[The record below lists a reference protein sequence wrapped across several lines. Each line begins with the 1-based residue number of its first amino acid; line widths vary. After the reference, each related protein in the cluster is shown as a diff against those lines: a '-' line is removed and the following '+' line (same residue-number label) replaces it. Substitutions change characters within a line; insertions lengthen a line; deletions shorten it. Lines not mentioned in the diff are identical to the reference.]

1 VYLWCM
7 QNELILRYESFS
19 SQNELSE
26 DEQHYIK
33 KAFEGCDKSYS
44 PYSKFKV
51 GACVVLE
58 NGEFIVGSNQENIAY
73 PSGLCAER
81 TVLFYAGASF
91 PDIAI
96 KALVIVAKGDFIP
109 ADAKLSPCGSCRQV
123 MAENQLRQTALYPI
137 LLVNMDGSITKFSSI
152 HSLLPFV
159 FG

>member
-1 VYLWCM
+1 M

-19 SQNELSE
+19 SQNELTN
-26 DEQHYIK
+26 DEQVYIK

-44 PYSKFKV
+44 PYSNFKV

-58 NGEFIVGSNQENIAY
+58 NGEFVVGSNQENIAY

-91 PDIAI
+91 PGVSI
-96 KALVIVAKGDFIP
+96 KALVIVAKGDLI
-109 ADAKLSPCGSCRQV
+109 ASDAKLSPCGSCRQV
-123 MAENQLRQTALYPI
+123 MAENQLRQEKPFPI
-137 LLVNMDGSITKFSSI
+137 ILVNMDGSITKFTSI